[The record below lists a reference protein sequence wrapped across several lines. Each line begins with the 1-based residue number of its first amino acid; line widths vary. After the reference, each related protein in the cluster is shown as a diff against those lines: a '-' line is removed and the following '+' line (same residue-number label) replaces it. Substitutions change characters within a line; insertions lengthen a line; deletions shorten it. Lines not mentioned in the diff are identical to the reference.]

1 MLQSAFLAP
10 DPHSK
15 DFKMDRQINDLD
27 RLIQKLSM
35 DRETHLIEIR
45 RDIHMHPETGFE
57 VERTSGVVAREL
69 ASLGI
74 EHVTGV
80 GRTGVVGFIKG
91 GAPGPTL
98 IIRADMDALPI
109 KEQTGL
115 PFASSVE
122 GKMHACGHDIH
133 TATLIGVAAVLKEI
147 APRLRGNIKLMFQPA
162 EETQE
167 SGAAAMIADGVLE
180 GVDFA
185 LGFHNQPEEPIGTF
199 SFVEGVSNGSS
210 DEFDVTIHAAS
221 GHAARPHTAID
232 PVVATAHLITQLQ
245 TIVSREVDPMLPAVL
260 TIGSI
265 HGGSTHNI
273 IPDSVSIMGTVRCQ
287 DPVSRDVIEAAL
299 RRVCAGLEASMRV
312 RCAINYVRGVPSLV
326 SDDHILKT
334 TMAAIRDH
342 FGDVVQRRKSS
353 LGAEDFAL
361 IGAKVP
367 SFQLGVGASQDG
379 RNDRLHNSDYQ
390 PDERCIGN
398 GVVALSLAAARLLS

>member
-1 MLQSAFLAP
+1 
-10 DPHSK
+10 
-15 DFKMDRQINDLD
+15 MDSQINDLD
-27 RLIQKLSM
+27 RLIQKLSL
-35 DRETHLIEIR
+35 DHETHLIELR

-69 ASLGI
+69 ESLGI

-98 IIRADMDALPI
+98 VIRADMDALPI
-109 KEQTGL
+109 EEQTGL
-115 PFASSVE
+115 PFASRVE
-122 GKMHACGHDIH
+122 GKMHACGHDLH
-133 TATLIGVAAVLKEI
+133 TATLIGVGAVLKEI

-167 SGAAAMIADGVLE
+167 SGAAAMIADGVLD

-185 LGFHNQPEEPIGTF
+185 LGFHNHPDEPIGTF
-199 SFVEGVSNGSS
+199 SFVEGISNGSS
-210 DEFDVTIHAAS
+210 DEFDITIHAAS
-221 GHAARPHTAID
+221 GHAARPHMAID
-232 PVVATAHLITQLQ
+232 PVVATAQLITQLQ

-265 HGGSTHNI
+265 HGGNTHNI

-326 SDDHILKT
+326 SDDRLVKT

-342 FGDVVQRRKSS
+342 FGDVVHRRESS

-361 IGAKVP
+361 VGAKVP
-367 SFQLGVGASQDG
+367 AFQLGVGASQEG

-398 GVVALSLAAARLLS
+398 GVVALSLAAVRLLS

>member
-1 MLQSAFLAP
+1 MNSHL
-10 DPHSK
+10 
-15 DFKMDRQINDLD
+15 NDLNS
-27 RLIQKLSM
+27 LVQHLSSQI
-35 DRETHLIEIR
+35 EAHLIGIR
-45 RDIHMHPETGFE
+45 RDIHEHPETGFD

-74 EHVTGV
+74 DHVTGV
-80 GRTGVVGFIKG
+80 GRTGVVGFIAG

-98 IIRADMDALPI
+98 VIRADMDALPI
-109 KEQTGL
+109 EEQTGL
-115 PFASSVE
+115 PFASRNE
-122 GKMHACGHDIH
+122 GKMHACGHDLH
-133 TATLIGVAAVLKEI
+133 TATLIGVGAVLKEI
-147 APRLRGNIKLMFQPA
+147 APRLSGNIKLMFQPA

-167 SGAAAMIADGVLE
+167 SGAAAMIADGVLD

-185 LGFHNQPEEPIGTF
+185 LGFHNHPDEPIGSF
-199 SFVEGVSNGSS
+199 SFVEGISNGSS
-210 DEFDVTIHAAS
+210 DEFDITVHAAS
-221 GHAARPHTAID
+221 GHAARPHMAID
-232 PVVATAHLITQLQ
+232 PVVATAQLITQLQ
-245 TIVSREVDPMLPAVL
+245 TIVSREVDPMRPAVL

-265 HGGSTHNI
+265 HGGNTHNI

-287 DPVSRDVIEAAL
+287 DPASRDVIEAAL

-326 SDDHILKT
+326 SDDRLLKT

-342 FGDVVQRRKSS
+342 FGDVIQKREAS

-361 IGAKVP
+361 VGARVP
-367 SFQLGVGASQDG
+367 AFQLGVGASQEG

>member
-1 MLQSAFLAP
+1 MNSHL
-10 DPHSK
+10 
-15 DFKMDRQINDLD
+15 NDLNS
-27 RLIQKLSM
+27 LVQQLSSQN
-35 DRETHLIEIR
+35 EAHLIGIR
-45 RDIHMHPETGFE
+45 RDIHEHPETGFD

-74 EHVTGV
+74 DHVTGI
-80 GRTGVVGFIKG
+80 GRTGVVGFIAG
-91 GAPGPTL
+91 GTPGPTL
-98 IIRADMDALPI
+98 VIRADMDALPI
-109 KEQTGL
+109 EEQTGL
-115 PFASSVE
+115 PFASRNE
-122 GKMHACGHDIH
+122 GKMHACGHDLH

-147 APRLRGNIKLMFQPA
+147 APRLSGNIKLMFQPA

-167 SGAAAMIADGVLE
+167 SGAAAMIADGVLD

-185 LGFHNQPEEPIGTF
+185 LGFHNHPDEPIGTF
-199 SFVEGVSNGSS
+199 SFVEGISNGSS
-210 DEFDVTIHAAS
+210 DEFDITVHAAS
-221 GHAARPHTAID
+221 GHAARPHMAVD
-232 PVVATAHLITQLQ
+232 PIVATAQLITQLQ
-245 TIVSREVDPMLPAVL
+245 TIVSREVDPMRPAVL

-265 HGGSTHNI
+265 HGGNTHNI

-326 SDDHILKT
+326 SDDRLLKT

-342 FGDVVQRRKSS
+342 FGDVIQKRESS

-361 IGAKVP
+361 VGARVP
-367 SFQLGVGASQDG
+367 AFQLGVGASQEG
-379 RNDRLHNSDYQ
+379 RNDRLHNSNYQ

>member
-1 MLQSAFLAP
+1 
-10 DPHSK
+10 
-15 DFKMDRQINDLD
+15 MDSQINDLD
-27 RLIQKLSM
+27 RLIQKLSL
-35 DRETHLIEIR
+35 DHETHLIELR
-45 RDIHMHPETGFE
+45 RDIHMHPETGFD

-69 ASLGI
+69 AALGI

-98 IIRADMDALPI
+98 VIRADMDALPI
-109 KEQTGL
+109 EEQTGL
-115 PFASSVE
+115 PFASIVE
-122 GKMHACGHDIH
+122 GKMHACGHDLH
-133 TATLIGVAAVLKEI
+133 TATLIGVGAVLKEI

-167 SGAAAMIADGVLE
+167 SGAAAMIADGVLD

-185 LGFHNQPEEPIGTF
+185 LGFHNHPDEPIGTF
-199 SFVEGVSNGSS
+199 SFVEGISNGSS
-210 DEFDVTIHAAS
+210 DEFDITIHAAS
-221 GHAARPHTAID
+221 GHAARPHMAID
-232 PVVATAHLITQLQ
+232 PVVATAQLITQLQ

-265 HGGSTHNI
+265 HGGNTHNI

-299 RRVCAGLEASMRV
+299 RRVCTGLEASMRV

-326 SDDHILKT
+326 SDDRLVKT
-334 TMAAIRDH
+334 TTAAIRDH
-342 FGDVVQRRKSS
+342 FGDVVHRRESS

-361 IGAKVP
+361 VGAKVP
-367 SFQLGVGASQDG
+367 AFQLGVGASQEG

-398 GVVALSLAAARLLS
+398 GVVALSLAAVRLLS